1 MWYLGGSK
9 HSKKSTFK
17 FVPFCTGS
25 VAFLATSAVCVSHH
39 VPAAF
44 IKAKL
49 SAVQVK
55 GVVI

>member
-1 MWYLGGSK
+1 MRTAARAQKNNRDTSHYCLLYFGGK
-9 HSKKSTFK
+9 RER
-17 FVPFCTGS
+17 P
-25 VAFLATSAVCVSHH
+25 VCE
-39 VPAAF
+39 PAIMLLTTAAF